1 MHYVKEGPHKYR
13 NTRSCVCVCVHMC
26 KTERKKGFDYG
37 CVCEIVAKREI
48 VWEGCQLE
56 PAEKAVFLMIL

>member
-1 MHYVKEGPHKYR
+1 MSKRVLINIEIQGR
-13 NTRSCVCVCVHMC
+13 VCVCAHMC

-56 PAEKAVFLMIL
+56 SAEKAVFLMIL